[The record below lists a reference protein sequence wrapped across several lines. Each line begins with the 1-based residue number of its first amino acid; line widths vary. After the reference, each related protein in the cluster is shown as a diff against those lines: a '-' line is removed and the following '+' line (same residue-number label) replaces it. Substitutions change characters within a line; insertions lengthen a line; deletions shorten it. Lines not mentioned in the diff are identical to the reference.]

1 MNQDEWVKLEEL
13 HQVHTQRKTKESQID
28 WVNTLECI
36 EGFTET
42 RKRRITAKTL
52 TVVREKNGLQSCI
65 EHDFKW
71 GQVGKYPN
79 GWDKT
84 LGESHFG

>member
-1 MNQDEWVKLEEL
+1 MDIVRRLEDIA
-13 HQVHTQRKTKESQID
+13 S
-28 WVNTLECI
+28 LECI
-36 EGFTET
+36 EGFTES
-42 RKRRITAKTL
+42 RKRRIPAKTL
-52 TVVREKNGLQSCI
+52 TVVREKNGLQSRT

-71 GQVGKYPN
+71 GRLEKYPN